1 MPSIELRRSVIEFPK
16 RNLNFNY
23 LSLFIPAING
33 EAFIYVNIKFK
44 YVIYELTN
52 MPYSFKCKDV
62 GMNCGFEVKGAT
74 SEEEVLSIAKVH
86 AEKAHGLREVP
97 KEVVEAVK
105 KAIKKE

>member
-1 MPSIELRRSVIEFPK
+1 
-16 RNLNFNY
+16 
-23 LSLFIPAING
+23 
-33 EAFIYVNIKFK
+33 
-44 YVIYELTN
+44 
-52 MPYSFKCKDV
+52 
-62 GMNCGFEVKGAT
+62 MNCGFEVKGAT